1 MESIDI
7 FKEVIGS
14 RICPLV
20 VKYKPYMDRFETYPF
35 RHAFDKNFENMFA
48 NALFD
53 SIVFYAYE
61 KDEIEKEYEKN
72 YLNDLRKA
80 SRVAYSHKV

>member
-20 VKYKPYMDRFETYPF
+20 VKCKPYMNRFETYPS
-35 RHAFDKNFENMFA
+35 RYAFDRNFENMFA
-48 NALFD
+48 NVLFD

-72 YLNDLRKA
+72 HLNDLWKA